1 MSTDKRD
8 KTDKPQTLTTSAGI
22 PVADNQNALTAGP
35 RGPLLVQDWPLFEKH
50 AHFNRER
57 IPERVVHA
65 KGSAAFGTFRVNND
79 IMKYTKASVFAG
91 HGKETPVFL
100 RFSTVAGE
108 KGAADAERD
117 VRGFALKFYT
127 DEGNWDLV
135 GNNTPVFFVRDPYKF
150 PDFIHTQKRDPRT
163 NLRNPTAMW
172 DFWSLSPESLHQ
184 VTILF
189 SDRGIPKSLRHMHG
203 FGSHTYSFINA
214 KNERHWVKFHFKS
227 MQGIETLTDAES
239 TKLIGEDRESH
250 QRDLYSAIERGD
262 FPKWRVMV
270 QVMPEAD
277 AEKTAYNPFD
287 LTKVWPHKDYPLIEA
302 GVLTLNRNPD
312 NYHAEVEQSTF
323 SPANVVPGISHS
335 PDKMLQFRIFSYAD
349 AHRYRVGVNAEA
361 LPVNRP
367 RVEVHNYHRD
377 GTMRFDGNA
386 GGAVNYEPNSFGGP
400 KEDKSVQEPP
410 LKISGDADRYNHRD
424 GNDDYTQAGDLF
436 RLMSDAQKAALMTS
450 IAGAMATVPEEIQRR
465 QIAHFTK
472 ADPAY
477 GAGVAERL
485 GLKDLRGAAE

>member
-1 MSTDKRD
+1 MSNQT
-8 KTDKPQTLTTSAGI
+8 KTSQRLTTSAGI
-22 PVADNQNALTAGP
+22 PISDNQNALTAGP
-35 RGPLLVQDWPLFEKH
+35 RGPLLVQDFPLFEKH

-65 KGSAAFGTFRVNND
+65 KGSAAFGSFRVTGD
-79 IMKYTKASVFAG
+79 ITKYTKADLFAG
-91 HGKETPVFL
+91 VGKETPVFL

-108 KGAADAERD
+108 RGAADAERD

-150 PDFIHTQKRDPRT
+150 SDFIHTQKRDPRT
-163 NLRNPTAMW
+163 NMRNPTAMW

-184 VTILF
+184 ITILF

-214 KNERHWVKFHFKS
+214 RNERHWVKFHFKS
-227 MQGIETLTDAES
+227 KQGIENLTDAEA

-262 FPKWRVMV
+262 FPKWRVCV
-270 QVMPEAD
+270 QVMSEAQ
-277 AEKTAYNPFD
+277 AEQTPYNPFD
-287 LTKVWPHKDYPLIEA
+287 LTKVWPHKDFPLIEV
-302 GVLTLNRNPD
+302 GELILNRNPE

-367 RVEVHNYHRD
+367 RCPVHNYHRD
-377 GTMRFDGNA
+377 GAMRFDGN
-386 GGAVNYEPNSFGGP
+386 GGGSVNYEPNSFGGP
-400 KEDKSVQEPP
+400 KEDRSVKEPP
-410 LKISGDADRYNHRD
+410 LRITGDADRYDHRE

-436 RLMSDAQKAALMTS
+436 RLMNDQQRDALMTS

-465 QIAHFTK
+465 QIGHFTK

-477 GAGVAERL
+477 GAGVAQRL
-485 GLKDLRGAAE
+485 GLK